1 MNHIVFMAAKVQR
14 KLKNSKF
21 FTFHFS
27 LFTFFRIF
35 AANNQPFLNQKEL

>member
-1 MNHIVFMAAKVQR
+1 MYEAYFFTSG
-14 KLKNSKF
+14 SKF

-35 AANNQPFLNQKEL
+35 APKYIKY